1 MKPIKISDFGATKDG
16 RAAKLYTLTNDA
28 GMSASFTDYG
38 GALVSLLVPDKEE
51 KLLDVVLGYRDVAGY
66 EAGEESLGIPVGR
79 NVNRIKGASFELG
92 GMTYR
97 LTPNQ
102 NGNNLH
108 SGTDFYGKRFWN
120 VCRAEDGCIVFLLH
134 SPNGDQGFPGSLDM
148 KVTCELTEDNELRFT
163 YDAVPD
169 QDTIINMSNH
179 SYFNLNGHDSGD
191 ILSHRV
197 TLDADAFTMAD
208 EASIPTGEIVDVSG
222 TPMDFRSGRMIGT
235 DIDSSY
241 EAIRLGQGYDHNWV
255 LNNGGKF
262 AKVAEAVGD
271 KSGIVMEVYT
281 DLPGVQLYTGNF
293 LDQEPGKEGAVY
305 PRRSGVCFETQ
316 YFPDSIHHE
325 EFPSPVCRAQE
336 AYHTVTAYRFR
347 HTQEQ

>member
-92 GMTYR
+92 GVTYR

-293 LDQEPGKEGAVY
+293 LDQEPGKEGVVY

-336 AYHTVTAYRFR
+336 AYHTMTAYRFR

>member
-1 MKPIKISDFGATKDG
+1 MKPIKISDFGTTKDG
-16 RAAKLYTLTNDA
+16 RAAKLYTLANDA

-38 GALVSLLVPDKEE
+38 GALVSLLVPDKEG
-51 KLLDVVLGYRDVAGY
+51 KLLDVVLGYKDAAGY
-66 EAGEESLGIPVGR
+66 EAGGESLGIPVGR
-79 NVNRIKGASFELG
+79 NANRIAGASFELG
-92 GMTYR
+92 GVTYK

-108 SGTDFYGKRFWN
+108 SGTDFYGKRFWK
-120 VCRAEDGCIVFLLH
+120 VCEAEDGRIVFLMH
-134 SPNGDQGFPGSLDM
+134 SPDGDQGFPGSLDM
-148 KVTCELTEDNELRFT
+148 KVACELTEDNELRFT

-169 QDTIINMSNH
+169 QDTIINMTNH

-191 ILSHRV
+191 VLSHRV
-197 TLDADAFTMAD
+197 TIDADAFTMAD
-208 EASIPTGEIVDVSG
+208 EMSIPTGEIVDVTD
-222 TPMDFRSGRMIGT
+222 TPMDFRSGRVIGT

-255 LNNGGKF
+255 LKNGGKF
-262 AKVAEAVGD
+262 AKAAEAVGD

-293 LDQEPGKEGAVY
+293 LNQEPGKDGAVY

-316 YFPDSIHHE
+316 YFPDSIHHA
-325 EFPSPVCRAQE
+325 EFPSSVCRAHE

-347 HTQEQ
+347 